1 MNFCI
6 GIVKWLL
13 FKGYILVYN
22 FDRIVEVLWL
32 FMYLLKLILFN
43 LMLGLSLMEVFL
55 ELIFLMVNLKVF
67 VFWKLFL

>member
-1 MNFCI
+1 MNFCS

-13 FKGYILVYN
+13 FKGYNLVYN